1 MSDIVNDITK
11 KGKMIKARSGTPL
24 AIIQACTSV
33 PEMGDINS
41 PELYG
46 EHLRIMEEFNRD
58 KEDRISS
65 HTDAVNSTIDAI
77 APGIRNQLH
86 VYRNIVNPTIK
97 DLLERIDYD
106 LQNISNKP
114 ISNMEIVEWN
124 LPIPYYNEK
133 LEDLA
138 YRYSSHGTVDVTL
151 KDIAEIPS
159 NTELYELMC
168 TGIATLDESI
178 KSWLS
183 TVPDDYIATVWSDIF
198 TKSGSMMALMVNK
211 DQGHA
216 YALIAYLLSE
226 KLVTHEP
233 LDCFK
238 TTRAVFVS
246 HLSAIRDFAGKY
258 VYQYIQKNKKAIEEK
273 NLILN
278 INNNVTTVHAVVYD
292 AWLEA
297 GGTPEILLG
306 NMLNKQRVMYGQLLM
321 NNAQELTNKWNSYY
335 AMQKQ
340 QLGNFQVSNIR
351 HAIEKNFNSQIND
364 ARQKIRNNEKLDI
377 PSIEEC
383 DNIEKLFKQEVNR
396 YGGFNINDLPKAV
409 TRLVCRSR
417 FYKTNAE
424 TFLTMLNNIIND
436 NPELPIFE
444 ASTVAT
450 INYISEWVLTQVE
463 LK

>member
-1 MSDIVNDITK
+1 MSINISICDVMSDIVNDITK

-183 TVPDDYIATVWSDIF
+183 TVPDNYIATVWSDIF

-278 INNNVTTVHAVVYD
+278 INNNDLCTLNSPTTVFHFLSPTGESPRRGIEV
-292 AWLEA
+292 
-297 GGTPEILLG
+297 GG
-306 NMLNKQRVMYGQLLM
+306 
-321 NNAQELTNKWNSYY
+321 
-335 AMQKQ
+335 
-340 QLGNFQVSNIR
+340 
-351 HAIEKNFNSQIND
+351 
-364 ARQKIRNNEKLDI
+364 
-377 PSIEEC
+377 
-383 DNIEKLFKQEVNR
+383 
-396 YGGFNINDLPKAV
+396 
-409 TRLVCRSR
+409 
-417 FYKTNAE
+417 
-424 TFLTMLNNIIND
+424 
-436 NPELPIFE
+436 
-444 ASTVAT
+444 
-450 INYISEWVLTQVE
+450 
-463 LK
+463 